1 MGAVSTRLWVCPV
14 PDSGANLAGICSDDG
29 RDDVVEP
36 GKGIEPLTYAL
47 QVRCSAS

>member
-1 MGAVSTRLWVCPV
+1 MRRRRLH
-14 PDSGANLAGICSDDG
+14 ATLLHATLLHATLLHATLLHATL
-29 RDDVVEP
+29 EP